1 MMLSEYFNP
10 KKTLNLFG
18 YNKKFTFLK
27 NLLIS
32 DRFPHVLMLTGE
44 KGIGKSTLIN
54 HLLHYYYDKEN
65 YNDENNIIDSK
76 SVFHNQFINNLFPNI
91 IYLSDNNFVNMKIDE
106 IRKLKQDLLKTPII
120 QKKRFIIL
128 DDVESLNINSL
139 NALLKII
146 EEPNKFNFFILINN
160 KTKSILETLK
170 SRSIEITVILRQKEK
185 EDIILSLIDLYDQKL
200 KIDKNFF
207 DISPGNFLKFNS
219 FLNDKKI
226 DISEKFSSNLKKI
239 LELYKKEKNI
249 IYKDLLIFLV
259 NYYSRKSNLTSSK
272 DKDKI
277 IAGRN
282 YVIKQVNNFFV
293 YNMNQNS
300 LINALERNLIND

>member
-18 YNKKFTFLK
+18 YNEKFTFLK
-27 NLLIS
+27 NLLLS
-32 DRFPHVLMLTGE
+32 DRFPNVLMLTGE

-65 YNDENNIIDSK
+65 YNDEKNIIDSK
-76 SVFHNQFINNLFPNI
+76 SVFHNQFINDLFPNI
-91 IYLSDNNFVNMKIDE
+91 IYLSDNSFINMKIEE
-106 IRKLKQDLLKTPII
+106 IRKLKQYLLKTPII

-128 DDVESLNINSL
+128 DDVESLNTNSL

-146 EEPNKFNFFILINN
+146 EEPNKYNFFILINN

-170 SRSIEITVILRQKEK
+170 SRSIEIKVILTQNEK
-185 EDIILSLIDLYDQKL
+185 EDIILSLIDLFDQKL
-200 KIDKNFF
+200 KIDKYFF
-207 DISPGNFLKFNS
+207 DTSPGNFLKFNS

-226 DISEKFSSNLKKI
+226 DISEKFLSNIRKI

-249 IYKDLLIFLV
+249 IYKDLIIFLV
-259 NYYSRKSNLTSSK
+259 NYYARKSNLTSSR

-300 LINALERNLIND
+300 LINALERNSINE